1 MAKPRSTWRCQQ
13 CGYAAPKWLGRCP
26 DCGEFATFVEE
37 VSASSPGGIAVATGS
52 PAAVTPLA
60 DVTVS
65 LEHRFPTGIGEFD
78 RVLGGGLVLGSVV
91 LIGGE
96 PGIGKSTLLLQVAGE
111 LGRNGVPVLYVC
123 GEESVQQVRS
133 RADRVG
139 ASTGISLLPEVDVTT
154 IEATVLAERP
164 RVVLVDSIQTLF
176 DPGLD
181 GVPGSVGQVR
191 ATAARLVRLAKA
203 NEVTLIVVGHVTK
216 EGSIAGPRV
225 LEHVVDTVLYFEG
238 DSDHA
243 FRIIRAAKNRFGS
256 VSELGIFE
264 MGESGLLEV
273 GQPSSALL
281 AERATGVAG
290 SVVMATMEGSRPLLV
305 EVQAL
310 VSPSYLQMPR
320 RLSVGIDSARLLQV
334 LAILERR
341 ADVPLGSFDVY
352 VSIAGGIRVSEPA
365 VDVPLALALASARRE
380 RPVPQDLVAFGE
392 LGLTGDARPVPHA
405 AARMREAS
413 RMGFAQALGPRIEAA
428 QSGLRAIAVR
438 TLGEA
443 LEGALG

>member
-181 GVPGSVGQVR
+181 GP
-191 ATAARLVRLAKA
+191 RLHELSFESLTRHFGKQD
-203 NEVTLIVVGHVTK
+203 
-216 EGSIAGPRV
+216 GP
-225 LEHVVDTVLYFEG
+225 ED
-238 DSDHA
+238 DS
-243 FRIIRAAKNRFGS
+243 
-256 VSELGIFE
+256 
-264 MGESGLLEV
+264 
-273 GQPSSALL
+273 P
-281 AERATGVAG
+281 
-290 SVVMATMEGSRPLLV
+290 
-305 EVQAL
+305 
-310 VSPSYLQMPR
+310 
-320 RLSVGIDSARLLQV
+320 
-334 LAILERR
+334 
-341 ADVPLGSFDVY
+341 
-352 VSIAGGIRVSEPA
+352 
-365 VDVPLALALASARRE
+365 
-380 RPVPQDLVAFGE
+380 
-392 LGLTGDARPVPHA
+392 
-405 AARMREAS
+405 
-413 RMGFAQALGPRIEAA
+413 
-428 QSGLRAIAVR
+428 
-438 TLGEA
+438 
-443 LEGALG
+443 